1 MGQLFLAI
9 TFVRDSLLDAVESFN
24 FEIFT
29 GLAFTLL
36 EDTEKSNIKFLMMRL
51 CNALVSDQNV
61 GENFGYI

>member
-36 EDTEKSNIKFLMMRL
+36 EDTEKSNIKFLMRL

-61 GENFGYI
+61 GEDFGYT